1 MLQDINTPG
10 VEELPQG
17 DKTFGVPTEG
27 DGVLGEDGREWVGD
41 GNPPTTR
48 ATESGR
54 ASSSDEGMT
63 IRPAK
68 EVPPSPQQC
77 TTVDRDRAGTL
88 HRHSNGAEN
97 ARPKN
102 GMQLRRKYGLLEPE
116 EPTGDPAAA
125 GTQVRGGG
133 HGATSGVDGQ
143 GWGETETGDGTGQ
156 RALLV
161 HGMLEDNNKDRRTP

>member
-1 MLQDINTPG
+1 MGTTEGGPKASGLAGNPRGGCHGVGGGVELLQGINTPG

-17 DKTFGVPTEG
+17 DKTSGVPTEG

-48 ATESGR
+48 ATEAGR

-77 TTVDRDRAGTL
+77 TTVDRDLAGTL

-102 GMQLRRKYGLLEPE
+102 GMQLRPKC
-116 EPTGDPAAA
+116 
-125 GTQVRGGG
+125 
-133 HGATSGVDGQ
+133 S
-143 GWGETETGDGTGQ
+143 
-156 RALLV
+156 LLV
-161 HGMLEDNNKDRRTP
+161 P